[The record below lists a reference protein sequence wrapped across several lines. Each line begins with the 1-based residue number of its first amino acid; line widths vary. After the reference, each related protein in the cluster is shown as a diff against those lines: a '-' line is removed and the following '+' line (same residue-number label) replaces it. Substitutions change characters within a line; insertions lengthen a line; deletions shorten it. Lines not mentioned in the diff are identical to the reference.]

1 MVRLVELPDDA
12 PNLVQEPDDGVYFCP
27 VCRDFTGKRS
37 SVEAHITG
45 KSDAEH
51 KGLVGKDFRVV
62 QRNGPDRLGAS
73 PVPVIRKEGEMGNGV
88 TFLSGEGIEDSEP
101 RPSADED
108 TGSGL
113 FAAGVLVGILVWV
126 LRNTGKSDQA
136 VTMLR

>member
-1 MVRLVELPDDA
+1 MVRFEKLPDDA
-12 PNLVQEPDDGVYFCP
+12 PDPVQNPDDGQFYCP
-27 VCRDFTGKRS
+27 VCRDFTGERS

-62 QRNGPDRLGAS
+62 QRNGPDLLSAGQ
-73 PVPVIRKEGEMGNGV
+73 PVLKNDNGV
-88 TFLSGEGIEDSEP
+88 TFFSESEDPE
-101 RPSADED
+101 RPSSSDQSPAED
-108 TGSGL
+108 TSNGL